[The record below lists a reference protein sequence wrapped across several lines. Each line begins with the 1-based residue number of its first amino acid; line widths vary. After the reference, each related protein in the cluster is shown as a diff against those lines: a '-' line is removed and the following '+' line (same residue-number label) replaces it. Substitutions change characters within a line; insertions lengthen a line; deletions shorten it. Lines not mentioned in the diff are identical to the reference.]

1 MTRAE
6 MTEIFAILALAY
18 PNAEMFK
25 APNAQAIREKLAPTI
40 VLWTAC
46 LQEFDSWTM
55 QRAVV
60 QVCQTCKFPPSI
72 AEMREAGET
81 VLSECKAEISNAYLV
96 AKNALAIGKAL
107 GETKEQI
114 CEALP
119 PRVRRVIAEM
129 GGIEKFAPTDKPW
142 LDMCGFEHTYE
153 RLLRSAP
160 IELPGH
166 PALAAITKKEPPPS
180 DGRRPLPSNGR

>member
-25 APNAQAIREKLAPTI
+25 APNAQAVREKLAPTI
-40 VLWTAC
+40 ILWTTC
-46 LQEFDSWTM
+46 LQEFDGWTM

-60 QVCQTCKFPPSI
+60 KVCQTCKFPPSI
-72 AEMREAGET
+72 AEMREAAEK
-81 VLSECKAEISNAYLV
+81 VLSECKAEISNAYLM
-96 AKNALAIGKAL
+96 ARNALAIGKTL
-107 GETKEQI
+107 GETKEQV

-119 PRVRRVIAEM
+119 PRTRRVIAEM
-129 GGIEKFAPTDKPW
+129 GGIEKFAPPDKASF
-142 LDMCGFEHTYE
+142 DMLGFENTYE
-153 RLLRSAP
+153 RLLRSAR

-166 PALAAITKKEPPPS
+166 PALAAATKKEPPPN
-180 DGRRPLPSNGR
+180 DGRRPTPTGR